1 MNLKSGFQK
10 IILSRKINRKR
21 RKKTV
26 RSIND
31 LNTTH
36 TSESGMTARIIHID
50 RLKNPE
56 RAKAHFRHVPYTNDF
71 TERKDVIKN
80 G

>member
-1 MNLKSGFQK
+1 M
-10 IILSRKINRKR
+10 
-21 RKKTV
+21 

-36 TSESGMTARIIHID
+36 TSESGMTARIIHVD

-56 RAKAHFRHVPYTNDF
+56 QAKAHFRHVPYTNDF
-71 TERKDVIKN
+71 TERKDVIEN